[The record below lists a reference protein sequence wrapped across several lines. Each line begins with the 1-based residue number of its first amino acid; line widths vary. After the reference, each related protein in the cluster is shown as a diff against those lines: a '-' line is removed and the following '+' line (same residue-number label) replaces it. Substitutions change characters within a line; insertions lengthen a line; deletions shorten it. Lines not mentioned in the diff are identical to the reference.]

1 MKLILLFL
9 SLFIVTQIF
18 AQTNTDNILF
28 RIDEDEITKD
38 EFIRYYKK
46 NNNFF
51 SFNKDSLR
59 FYLDKFIDIK
69 IKVKEARDFGI
80 DKSEQFK
87 SEFNLYKKQLSKF
100 YLADKMLLNKLA
112 KEAYER
118 LLVEIRVK
126 HILISLNQYAS
137 KEDSVIAYNKAI
149 NIKNRIIKGEDF
161 SQVAKETSDDP
172 GAVINGG
179 DLWYITA
186 FDLPYDFEN
195 YVYKTNGK
203 GLSGPLKT
211 KAGYQIIKI
220 EDRRTNMGSIKIA
233 HIMLSFSKNKSENE
247 LKSKIDSIY
256 NLINLGSDFSAL
268 ATRFSDDKGTSLNG
282 GVLPWF
288 TTGQM
293 PNEFELATISLLKNG
308 DVSKPIKTNYG
319 WHILKKIDSKEIP
332 LFENMKDQ
340 IEYKVEN
347 SDRFDLNNEILLKK
361 IEKENVL
368 KEFYSLQEVKSA
380 VDSSIFEA
388 KWAIPIDT
396 NFDKILFT
404 INNIKFHQYDFVKFI
419 FDEQIV
425 INPTSIDNYV
435 NKNYDVFKKLKL
447 IELENKKL
455 ELKYPE
461 YRYQLNEF
469 SDRTLLRYFMEG
481 EVFRKA
487 IEDSVDLKNYYS
499 LNKEKYNSKYCS
511 NFSIFEYD
519 NYTDIDKLKKYLNRY
534 LQKTLNDNDLAEH
547 ISKRIKGK
555 FDFLEKKE
563 FLEGE
568 DERSDLIFN
577 YFTQNKLNE
586 KTRYILLER
595 MNFVILINS
604 QIKRFVNPLYKV
616 KRKVLEDYQKE
627 IESKL
632 LIKLKNKYK
641 VEINDNV
648 FETLLK

>member
-1 MKLILLFL
+1 M